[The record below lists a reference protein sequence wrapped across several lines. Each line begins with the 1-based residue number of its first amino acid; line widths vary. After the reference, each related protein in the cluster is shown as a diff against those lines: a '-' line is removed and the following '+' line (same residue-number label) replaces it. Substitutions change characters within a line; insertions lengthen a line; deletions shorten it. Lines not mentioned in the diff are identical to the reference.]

1 MNRSKQ
7 SCSGC
12 IPIRYPVI
20 PCRVDGRGRVGAH
33 FHHPA
38 VALPTLSQLSAAHQ
52 SLQRRLVRHNRR
64 SNRHSQPV
72 SPPSHLAQSRFPTC
86 RQRLKLPGSHLRRPV
101 RDPRQTGP
109 SARPSRGAVV
119 WEGLVLSETDGT
131 NRAVA

>member
-52 SLQRRLVRHNRR
+52 RL
-64 SNRHSQPV
+64 SGAWSGTIDAPTGHS
-72 SPPSHLAQSRFPTC
+72 PSHLAQSRFP
-86 RQRLKLPGSHLRRPV
+86 GNNIH
-101 RDPRQTGP
+101 G
-109 SARPSRGAVV
+109 
-119 WEGLVLSETDGT
+119 
-131 NRAVA
+131 